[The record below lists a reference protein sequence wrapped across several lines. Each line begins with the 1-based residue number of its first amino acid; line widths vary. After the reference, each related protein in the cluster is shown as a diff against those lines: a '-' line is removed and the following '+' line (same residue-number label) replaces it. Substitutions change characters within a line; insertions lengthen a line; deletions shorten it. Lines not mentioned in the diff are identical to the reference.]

1 MRRLPRLRLSFG
13 RSTVLGAI
21 VCSLAMLTPATRAQA
36 NTPELSS
43 AVREQAEHLRE
54 EMRQMVLLA
63 RDHVFPAL
71 VNIRVTTVN
80 YWGGKQIKGRSV
92 GSGTIITP
100 EGHIL
105 TNYHVV
111 DRGQKFVCVLADKQE
126 IEATLVGEDPLT
138 DLAVLKLDFDKY
150 KGNPFELPVAHFGD
164 SSEVEIGDTV
174 MAMGSPLALSR
185 SVTLG
190 IVSNVERML
199 AGSDDTA
206 GEMDISGERTGI
218 FNRWIQ
224 HDAAINP
231 GNSGGPLVN
240 LRGEIIGIN
249 TRGNNAG
256 GGDMGFAIPS
266 NIARDVAEKLIKF
279 GEAPRSYY
287 GFSLKAIKNTGLDR
301 GVLVDG
307 LITEAPAS
315 AAGIRAGDVIV
326 AIDGEPITVE
336 YAEQIPPLLKSL
348 ADRPIG
354 AAVVFD
360 IERDGEKL
368 TITVETE
375 KQERDRGDEA
385 AFPAWGITAGRIT
398 KQMAHQWQL
407 PGGIEGAFVSSVRR
421 GSPAQ
426 IAEPPLEPGHVIR
439 AIDGKPINT
448 LADLVAE
455 YDRVM
460 EADDLPEYLLVEFDQ
475 GRERQLTLLKP
486 KPDKD
491 RDPPRELPKAWIGVA
506 TQPVFPKL
514 AKRMGDADKLGFR
527 VTRVYPGTTAAVAG
541 LQVGDLIT
549 AMDDTE
555 FRPSRIEDSGVFQR
569 AVRKLDYGD
578 AVKLHVWRGD
588 KQLEIPVELERTRV
602 APAEAHID
610 RNPWFE
616 LTVREM
622 TFFDQDRNDWDENVR
637 GVIVL
642 GVESAGWAA
651 NAGLTPGDLIE
662 RINDDEIDD
671 LNGYRQVMDR
681 IFAEQ
686 PERVVFVVRRGVA
699 STYLFAQ
706 PDWRPNKDVSEAPD
720 SADSGAPE

>member
-1 MRRLPRLRLSFG
+1 MFLMAGIGAVSVAGAQLP
-13 RSTVLGAI
+13 
-21 VCSLAMLTPATRAQA
+21 P
-36 NTPELSS
+36 PELPP
-43 AVREQAEHLRE
+43 AVREKAEALRE
-54 EMRQMVLLA
+54 DLRQMVLLA
-63 RDHVFPAL
+63 RDRVFPAL
-71 VNIRVTTVN
+71 VNIRVTTVS

-100 EGHIL
+100 EGHVL
-105 TNYHVV
+105 TNYHVI
-111 DRGQKFVCVLADKQE
+111 DRGQKFVCILSDKQE
-126 IEATLVGEDPLT
+126 VEAELVGEDPLT
-138 DLAVLKLDFDKY
+138 DLAVLKLKLDKF
-150 KGNPFELPVAHFGD
+150 KGDPRMLPVAHFGD
-164 SSEVEIGDTV
+164 SSTVEIGDTV

-199 AGSDDTA
+199 AGTDDSA
-206 GEMDISGERTGI
+206 GEMNISGERTGI

-249 TRGNNAG
+249 TRGSGAG
-256 GGDMGFAIPS
+256 GGDMGFAIPA
-266 NIARDVAEKLIKF
+266 NVARDVSEKLIEF

-287 GFSLKAIKNTGLDR
+287 GFSLKAIKNTGLDH

-307 LITEAPAS
+307 LISEAPAA
-315 AAGIRAGDVIV
+315 AAGMQAGDVIV
-326 AIDGEPITVE
+326 AIDGTPITVE
-336 YAEQIPPLLKSL
+336 YGEEIPPLLKDL
-348 ADRPIG
+348 ADRPVG
-354 AAVVFD
+354 ASVVFD
-360 IERDGEKL
+360 IERGDEKISL
-368 TITVETE
+368 TVETE
-375 KQERDRGDEA
+375 KQQRDRGDEA

-407 PGGIEGAFVSSVRR
+407 PGGIEGAFISSVRR

-426 IAEPPLEPGHVIR
+426 IAEPALEPGQVIR
-439 AIDGKPINT
+439 AVDGQPINT
-448 LADLVAE
+448 LSDLVAV

-460 EADDLPEYLLVEFDQ
+460 ESQDLPEYLLVEFDQ

-491 RDPPRELPKAWIGVA
+491 KDSPRELPKAWLGVA

-514 AKRMGDADKLGFR
+514 ARRLGDPEKLGFR
-527 VTRVYPGTTAAVAG
+527 VTRVYPGTTAATAG
-541 LQVGDLIT
+541 LKVGDLIV
-549 AMDDTE
+549 ALDDTE
-555 FRPSRIEDSGVFQR
+555 FRPSRIEDAGVLQR
-569 AVRKLDYGD
+569 AIRRLDYGD
-578 AVKLHVWRGD
+578 SATLRVWRGD
-588 KQLEIPVELERTRV
+588 AQLEIPVELERTRIE
-602 APAEAHID
+602 PAEARTD

-622 TFFDQDRNDWDENVR
+622 TFFDKDRNNWDEDTR

-651 NAGLTPGDLIE
+651 NAGLTSGDLIL
-662 RINDDEIDD
+662 RINDNEIDD
-671 LNGYRQVMDR
+671 LPNYRAVMDR
-681 IFAEQ
+681 VLAEQ

-699 STYLFAQ
+699 STYLFAE
-706 PDWRPNKDVSEAPD
+706 PDWRPNEEVKDAPD
-720 SADSGAPE
+720 AAPAGAGAPE